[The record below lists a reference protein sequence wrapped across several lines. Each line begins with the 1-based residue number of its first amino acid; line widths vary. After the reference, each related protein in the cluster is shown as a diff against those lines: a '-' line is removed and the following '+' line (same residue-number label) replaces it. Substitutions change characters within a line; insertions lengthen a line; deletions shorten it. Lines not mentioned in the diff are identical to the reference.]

1 MHHFARR
8 GLAIAAV
15 AAFTLPAQAQTW
27 PQRPVTVVVPQAAGN
42 SPDVLCRVIA
52 ERLSR
57 ALGQQFVVE
66 NRPGAAN
73 LIGTQSV
80 ARAAPDGYTFLFA
93 TSAALATNPYTFKTL
108 PYDPVRDFTP
118 VSMVAKSN
126 HVLLVNPAI
135 KAKTLPELIALEKAA
150 PGSMSMAVD
159 GPRNLSGILGQHI
172 NKVAGTSFVMVPYN
186 TITNAIQDTIAGRT
200 GVTIQS
206 ASVAEPHI
214 KEGTLRALA
223 VAGSRRIAAFPDVP
237 AISESLPAVELQ
249 GWFMVLAPAN
259 TPVDIVQRL
268 SAAIREVLKDPEV
281 QRTGANLGFE
291 IDPNGPVTLTAAEE
305 FLKKELAMTG
315 KIIRD
320 IGIEPQ

>member
-1 MHHFARR
+1 MHHFTRR
-8 GLAIAAV
+8 SLLIAA
-15 AAFTLPAQAQTW
+15 AAALSLPAQAQSW

-42 SPDVLCRVIA
+42 SPDVLCRVIT

-73 LIGTQSV
+73 LIGTQAV
-80 ARAAPDGYTFLFA
+80 ARAAPDGYSFLFA

-108 PYDPVRDFTP
+108 PYDPVHDFAP

-126 HVLLVNPAI
+126 HVLLVNPTV
-135 KAKTLPELIALEKAA
+135 KASTLPDLIKLEKSA

-159 GPRNLSGILGQHI
+159 GPRNLSGILGQYI

-186 TITNAIQDTIAGRT
+186 TISNAIQDTIAGRT
-200 GVTIQS
+200 AVTIQS

-214 KEGTLRALA
+214 KEGTLRPLA

-249 GWFMVLAPAN
+249 GWFMVLAPAK
-259 TPVDIVQRL
+259 TAPEITERL
-268 SAAIREVLKDPEV
+268 SAAIREILNDQEV
-281 QRTGANLGFE
+281 QRTATNLGFE
-291 IDPNGPVTLTAAEE
+291 IEQNGPVTPAAAEE
-305 FLKKELAMTG
+305 FLRKELALSG
-315 KIIRD
+315 KIIRE

>member
-1 MHHFARR
+1 MTMAA
-8 GLAIAAV
+8 GAIVFPVEAQMI
-15 AAFTLPAQAQTW
+15 QAQNW
-27 PQRPVTVVVPQAAGN
+27 PQRPVTVIVPQAAGN
-42 SPDVLCRVIA
+42 SPDVLCRVIT

-57 ALGQQFVVE
+57 ALGQQFIVE

-73 LIGTQSV
+73 LIGTQ
-80 ARAAPDGYTFLFA
+80 AAAKAAPDGYTFLFA
-93 TSAALATNPYTFKTL
+93 TSAALVTNPYTFKTL
-108 PYDPVRDFTP
+108 PYDPLRDFAP

-126 HVLLVNPAI
+126 HVLLVNTAV

-150 PGSMSMAVD
+150 PGSLSMAVD

-172 NKVAGTSFVMVPYN
+172 NKVAGTNFVMVPYN
-186 TITNAIQDTIAGRT
+186 TVTNAIQDTIAGRI

-223 VAGSRRIAAFPDVP
+223 VAGSRRIAAIPDVP

-249 GWFMVLAPAN
+249 GWFMVLAPAG
-259 TPVDIVQRL
+259 TPGDVLQKL
-268 SAAIREVLKDPEV
+268 SAAIREILKDAEV
-281 QRTGANLGFE
+281 QRTAANLGFE
-291 IDPNGPVTLTAAEE
+291 IDANGPVAPAPADE
-305 FLKKELAMTG
+305 FLKKELAATG